1 MQKIVTAPIQ
11 PINGAIAIIGSL
23 LLGTGTAYL
32 VDRLESWE
40 PLLRHRVSLTFDD
53 APASPASGI
62 SRADVRTAREHIE
75 NIRRVLNPSV
85 SDLASIFEVSRQAI
99 YKWLSSDSTPE
110 AEKLPRIRDLSRIAD
125 AIGSSGIARTSAL
138 LKLKAFDGRS
148 LLDLFKSGEYQQAHV
163 TALIKEAETM
173 ESSYA
178 ASGLSSSKALPTSD
192 WQASVSI
199 PSSSERV

>member
-1 MQKIVTAPIQ
+1 MQKIATSPTQ

-53 APASPASGI
+53 SPASPAPGI
-62 SRADVRTAREHIE
+62 SRADVRTAGEHIE
-75 NIRRVLNPSV
+75 NIRKVLNPSV

-110 AEKLPRIRDLSRIAD
+110 AEKLARIRELSRIAD
-125 AIGSSGIARTSAL
+125 AIGSAGIVRTSAL
-138 LKLKAFDGRS
+138 LKLKAFDGLS
-148 LLDLFKSGEYQQAHV
+148 LMDLIKSGEYQPAHV
-163 TALIKEAETM
+163 TALIQEAETM
-173 ESSYA
+173 ESAYT
-178 ASGLSSSKALPTSD
+178 ASGLSSSKAPPTTD
-192 WQASVSI
+192 WQTSVSI